1 MMTTWLIFG
10 GARGTGALVIRH
22 ALDHQ
27 QPLVAVIRNEEDAR
41 RLTAQ
46 GVKTFTGDASDAD
59 VVLRA
64 CQAAGKE
71 ATVVSTLGGSQELQ
85 AHRTVIDCAEK
96 SGIRQMLLVT
106 SLGCGDSWGWLSPR
120 AKQAFGR
127 AVREKSLAESWLQ
140 TSSLA
145 WCIIRPGGL
154 MNGSAS
160 LKGELSQNKEVHG
173 LIRREDVALA
183 IMTLLAAPL
192 DNQIYSLT
200 EPGLTPQTQA

>member
-1 MMTTWLIFG
+1 MMATWLIFG
-10 GARGTGALVIRH
+10 GARGTGALLIRY
-22 ALDHQ
+22 ALAHH
-27 QPLVAVIRNEEDAR
+27 QPLVAIVRNEEDAI

-46 GVKTFTGDASDAD
+46 GVKTFTGDACDAD
-59 VVLRA
+59 VVLQA

-71 ATVVSTLGGSQELQ
+71 ATIVSTMGGSQDFH
-85 AHRTVIDCAEK
+85 AHRSVIDCAEK

-154 MNGSAS
+154 LNGSAS
-160 LKGELSQNKEVHG
+160 LKGELVQNKEVHG
-173 LIRREDVALA
+173 LIRREDVVLA
-183 IMTLLAAPL
+183 IVKLLAMPL

-200 EPGLTPQTQA
+200 EPGLTPQA